1 MNRMQLIGAAER
13 SYSQISIGDLILS
26 CVARSRKFEKEQ
38 LHTLI
43 WTNGQESVPG
53 LSAEMSLSR
62 FGVQFWLPAEE
73 ILMKKNIRNVA
84 TTDTMQLLARSV
96 TVTDCVHKYDRSV
109 ARMRSYMTVL

>member
-1 MNRMQLIGAAER
+1 MNRMQFIGAAER

-26 CVARSRKFEKEQ
+26 CVERSKEQ

-62 FGVQFWLPAEE
+62 FGVQFRLPAEE

-96 TVTDCVHKYDRSV
+96 TVTDCVRKYDRSV